1 VCRGGGTT
9 VAELTAAG
17 RASVVVPYPHH
28 RDRQQLHNAEV
39 LARVG
44 AAIIVEERV
53 LTVDGLAR
61 LLTGLLA
68 DRSRLEVMGRAAR
81 RLRAVDPAGAI
92 LRDMGL
98 SSSHRR
104 GATHEPAEPTIQP
117 PDRGDEAWPCSPH
130 RQ

>member
-1 VCRGGGTT
+1 M
-9 VAELTAAG
+9 AA
-17 RASVVVPYPHH
+17 RAPLDPHH

-61 LLTGLLA
+61 LLGGLLA
-68 DRSRLEVMGRAAR
+68 DRSRLEAMGRAAR
-81 RLRAVDPAGAI
+81 RLRAADPAGAI

-98 SSSHRR
+98 GSAEIAARPLLAGSTPA
-104 GATHEPAEPTIQP
+104 AT
-117 PDRGDEAWPCSPH
+117 DETAP
-130 RQ
+130 